1 MALVGRIAASWLLVA
16 IAVAAGFGLAWATHH
31 RSAPAAGSPPIEQ
44 FDPERIGTIEQQ
56 AWEAYYLRD
65 WARLSAL
72 LWDLLGS
79 SYRLSP
85 AEAAQATMLATRAQI
100 AWAERG
106 AEGGEAERLMRE
118 FYALVREPAGGRY
131 DPARAAALEIGWWT
145 VHRQRAGA
153 ADTAALEH
161 ALTALWAEVYQLPP
175 AAVWPAARHRARA
188 VALSDEWVGAGR
200 ERDSPLLA
208 EVRAE
213 LIRGYAA
220 LRAALDAHRAAEE
233 ASGGP

>member
-16 IAVAAGFGLAWATHH
+16 IAVATGFGLAWATHH
-31 RSAPAAGSPPIEQ
+31 RSAPTAGSPPIEQ

-65 WARLSAL
+65 WPRLGAL
-72 LWDLLGS
+72 LWDLIGS

-85 AEAAQATMLATRAQI
+85 AQAAQATMLATQAQRV
-100 AWAERG
+100 WAERG

-145 VHRQRAGA
+145 VHRQRAGG
-153 ADTAALEH
+153 ADAVALED
-161 ALTALWAEVYQLPP
+161 ALAALWAEVYQLPP
-175 AAVWPAARHRARA
+175 AAVRPAARHRARA
-188 VALSDEWVGAGR
+188 MALSDEWVRTGR
-200 ERDSPLLA
+200 EHTSPLLA

-213 LIRGYAA
+213 LIRCYAA
-220 LRAALDAHRAAEE
+220 LHTALDARRAAEE